1 MCNEKGDSLSC
12 VICLVVAAVVVGGG
26 IKSLL
31 QHQWIIFQDPRFEIA
46 IKQPHSKEA
55 RARD

>member
-1 MCNEKGDSLSC
+1 MCKEKGDSLSC
-12 VICLVVAAVVVGGG
+12 VICLVVVAVVGGG

-31 QHQWIIFQDPRFEIA
+31 QHQWIIFQDPRFKIA

-55 RARD
+55 QARD